1 MTLLMNK
8 LRQRNIEPLPFL
20 NSSKPVWDLERSESK
35 SSWITWSTWNTDLH
49 NFIVNHDFYI
59 ITEQQSLHH
68 CLLKKWNKLVF
79 LIQILTYHS
88 FRDYWWFL

>member
-35 SSWITWSTWNTDLH
+35 SSWITWSTWSQLH
-49 NFIVNHDFYI
+49 RKSWLLYYYWTTISS
-59 ITEQQSLHH
+59 SLS
-68 CLLKKWNKLVF
+68 LKEMK
-79 LIQILTYHS
+79 
-88 FRDYWWFL
+88 